1 MNTFISHSSL
11 TGNHSPLTG
20 NLSSLADNYSQSI
33 VKHCF
38 RVFVFLVLL
47 NIGFTVSA
55 EVPPS
60 MVQSVIDELVMKN
73 PSGKTDIEMGV
84 RQAALLWQ
92 EEDGDNDAFIS
103 FCRDNYFSDSKEKE
117 SVFLKISEYM
127 EAINGHFSQMSQKL
141 GWNVTIDTGPIHPI
155 DYKFSSLGLRSN
167 LSEAYYKSKIAFVI
181 ALNFPKRTLQEK
193 EALGDN
199 RLAWA
204 YARMGDIFTERV
216 PTEVRRQNSL
226 VSNDG
231 NRYIDAYNIYMGKLL
246 NTKGK
251 HIFPEDMLLL
261 CHWNLRDEI
270 KANYNKGADGLEKQR
285 TVYEV
290 MKRVISQE
298 IPKEVINSNEYD
310 WNPYTNA
317 ISKDGKAETASP
329 ESVVRYQM
337 MLNNFHAMQR
347 VDKYMENTFID
358 RKFDDDMEIA
368 LSDVEKLFDQFLSSP
383 ELKKTG
389 ELIRKRV
396 DRKLEAYDI
405 WYDGFKPRADLDE
418 DILDKQIR
426 KIYPNAEALEK
437 DLPNI
442 LIKLGYSPERAGY
455 LAEKI
460 AVDPAR
466 GSGHAAGAS
475 MKGQKARLR
484 TRIPANGMNYKGYN
498 IAIHEFG
505 HNIEQTISLYDVD
518 YYMLNGVPNTAFTEA
533 LAFVFQKRDLEI
545 LGIQNTNPDRI
556 AMEVFD
562 KVWSLYEIAGVSML
576 DIAVWKWMYAN
587 PDATATDLREAV
599 TRLSKELWN
608 KYYAPVFGIKD
619 ETILAIYSHMINYPL
634 YLSAYAFGQIIEYQ
648 LGEHMKGKD
657 FASET
662 DRIFKLGQL
671 TPNVWIKE
679 ATGSGLSTEPMLE
692 AVREQLSRNAKLFKK
707 GIQATGNSE
716 EKIR

>member
-1 MNTFISHSSL
+1 MSL
-11 TGNHSPLTG
+11 LINHSPLTVNRSPLTVNRLSLTV
-20 NLSSLADNYSQSI
+20 NLILLFLLSI
-33 VKHCF
+33 GV
-38 RVFVFLVLL
+38 
-47 NIGFTVSA
+47 TASA
-55 EVPPS
+55 TVPPATI
-60 MVQSVIDELVMKN
+60 QSVIEELVSKN
-73 PSGKTDIEMGV
+73 PSEKTDIENGV
-84 RQAALLWQ
+84 RQTAHLWQ
-92 EEDGDNDAFIS
+92 NEDGDNEAFS
-103 FCRDNYFSDSKEKE
+103 LFCRDNYISDSKEKE
-117 SVFLKISEYM
+117 AVFLKISDYM

-155 DYKFSSLGLRSN
+155 DHKFSTLGLRSGA
-167 LSEAYYKSKIAFVI
+167 SEAYYKSKIAFII
-181 ALNFPKRTLQEK
+181 ALNFPKRTLLEK
-193 EALGDN
+193 EALGSD

-204 YARMGDIFTERV
+204 YARMGDMFTERI
-216 PTEVRRQNSL
+216 PTETRQQNAL
-226 VSNDG
+226 VNNNG
-231 NRYIDAYNIYMGKLL
+231 NRYIDAYNIYMGKLF

-251 HIFPEDMLLL
+251 HIFPEDMMLL

-270 KANYNKGADGLEKQR
+270 KANYNKGKDGTEKQR

-310 WNPYTNA
+310 WNPYTNTL
-317 ISKDGKAETASP
+317 SKDGKTITGTP
-329 ESVVRYQM
+329 ESVVRYEM
-337 MLNNFHAMQR
+337 MLNNFHSMQR
-347 VDKYMENTFID
+347 IDKYMGNTFID
-358 RKFDDDMEIA
+358 RKFNDDMEVA
-368 LSDVEKLFDQFLSSP
+368 LNDVEALFEKFLSAP
-383 ELKKTG
+383 ELLKTG
-389 ELIRKRV
+389 ELIKKRLG
-396 DRKLEAYDI
+396 RKLEAYDI

-426 KIYPNAEALEK
+426 NLYPNAEALEK

-442 LIKLGYSPERAGY
+442 LVKLGYSPERARY

-484 TRIPANGMNYKGYN
+484 TRIPENGMNYKGYN

-505 HNIEQTISLYDVD
+505 HNVEQTISLYDID
-518 YYMLNGVPNTAFTEA
+518 YYMLSGVPNTSFTEA
-533 LAFVFQKRDLEI
+533 LAFMFQKRDLEI
-545 LGIQNTNPDRI
+545 LGIQNNNPDRI

-562 KVWSLYEIAGVSML
+562 KAWSLYEIAGVSML

-599 TRLSKELWN
+599 IRLSKEIWN

-634 YLSAYAFGQIIEYQ
+634 YLSAYAFGQIIEFQ
-648 LGEHMKGKD
+648 LNEYIKDKD

-671 TPNVWIKE
+671 TPNIWIKE
-679 ATGSGLSTEPMLE
+679 ATGNALSTEPLLE
-692 AVREQLSRNAKLFKK
+692 AVRTQL
-707 GIQATGNSE
+707 IQT
-716 EKIR
+716 KTR

>member
-1 MNTFISHSSL
+1 MKTTRTYIFFLLLSITF
-11 TGNHSPLTG
+11 
-20 NLSSLADNYSQSI
+20 
-33 VKHCF
+33 
-38 RVFVFLVLL
+38 
-47 NIGFTVSA
+47 SA
-55 EVPPS
+55 FAEIP
-60 MVQSVIDELVMKN
+60 QETIKSVIDELVMKN
-73 PSGKTDIEMGV
+73 PSGKADIEKGV
-84 RQAALLWQ
+84 RQVAYLWQ
-92 EEDGDNDAFIS
+92 EEDGDNETFIS
-103 FCRDNYFSDSKEKE
+103 FCLDNYISDPKEKE
-117 SVFLKISEYM
+117 TVFLKISDYM

-141 GWNVTIDTGPIHPI
+141 GWNVTIDTGPILPI
-155 DYKFSSLGLRSN
+155 DHKFSTLGLHSN
-167 LSEAYYKSKIAFVI
+167 VSEAYYRSKIAFIVT
-181 ALNFPKRTLQEK
+181 LNFPKRTLQEK
-193 EALGDN
+193 EAIGDN
-199 RLAWA
+199 RLSWA
-204 YARMGDIFTERV
+204 YARMGDIFTQRI
-216 PTEVRRQNSL
+216 PTEIRRQNSL

-231 NRYIDAYNIYMGKLL
+231 NRYIDAYNIYMGKLF

-251 HIFPEDMLLL
+251 HIFSEDMMLL

-270 KANYNKGADGLEKQR
+270 KANYNKGADGIEKQR

-290 MKRVISQE
+290 MKRVIAQD
-298 IPKEVINSNEYD
+298 IPIEVINSNEYD
-310 WNPYTNA
+310 WNPFTNT
-317 ISKDGKAETASP
+317 IYKDGKAVTSSP
-329 ESVVRYQM
+329 ESVVRYEK

-347 VDKYMENTFID
+347 VDKYMGNTYID
-358 RKFDDDMEIA
+358 RKFNDDMEIA
-368 LSDVEKLFDQFLSSP
+368 LSDVEKLFDQFLSAP

-389 ELIRKRV
+389 ELIKKRLG
-396 DRKLEAYDI
+396 RKLEAYDI
-405 WYDGFKPRADLDE
+405 WYDGFKPRADLNE
-418 DILDKQIR
+418 NILDEQVR
-426 KIYPNAEALEK
+426 TLYPNAEALEK

-442 LIKLGYSPERAGY
+442 LVKLGYSQERARY

-505 HNIEQTISLYDVD
+505 HNVEQTISLYDID
-518 YYMLNGVPNTAFTEA
+518 YYMLNGVPNTSFTEA

-545 LGIQNTNPDRI
+545 LGIENNNPDR
-556 AMEVFD
+556 ADMEVFD

-619 ETILAIYSHMINYPL
+619 ETVLAIYSHMINYPL
-634 YLSAYAFGQIIEYQ
+634 YLSAYAFGQIIEFQ
-648 LGEHMKGKD
+648 LDEYMKGKD

-671 TPNVWIKE
+671 TPNIWIKK
-679 ATGSGLSTEPMLE
+679 ATGSDLSTEPLLE
-692 AVREQLSRNAKLFKK
+692 ALRKMSR
-707 GIQATGNSE
+707 
-716 EKIR
+716 

>member
-1 MNTFISHSSL
+1 MN
-11 TGNHSPLTG
+11 PLT
-20 NLSSLADNYSQSI
+20 NYSSFTSNHLSVTGYI
-33 VKHCF
+33 SLLTVNNCF
-38 RVFVFLVLL
+38 RLCVFLLLL
-47 NIGFTVSA
+47 NITSSAFAEIPPATIQTVT
-55 EVPPS
+55 
-60 MVQSVIDELVMKN
+60 DELALKN
-73 PSGKTDIEMGV
+73 PSGKEDIEKGV
-84 RQAALLWQ
+84 RQVARLWQ

-103 FCRDNYFSDSKEKE
+103 FCRDNYISDSKEKE
-117 SVFLKISEYM
+117 TVFLKISDYM

-141 GWNVTIDTGPIHPI
+141 GWNVTIDTGPILPI
-155 DYKFSSLGLRSN
+155 DHKFSTLGLHSTV
-167 LSEAYYKSKIAFVI
+167 SEAYYRSKIAFII
-181 ALNFPKRTLQEK
+181 ALNFPKQTLQEK
-193 EALGDN
+193 EMLGDN

-204 YARMGDIFTERV
+204 YARVGDIFTQRI
-216 PTEVRRQNSL
+216 PTEIRRQNSL
-226 VSNDG
+226 VSNEG

-246 NTKGK
+246 NNKGK
-251 HIFPEDMLLL
+251 HIFPEDMMLL

-270 KANYNKGADGLEKQR
+270 KANYNKGADGIEKQR

-290 MKRVISQE
+290 MKRVIAQD

-310 WNPYTNA
+310 WNPYTNT
-317 ISKDGKAETASP
+317 ISKDGKTATASR

-347 VDKYMENTFID
+347 VDKYIGNTYID

-368 LSDVEKLFDQFLSSP
+368 LSDVERLFDQFLSAP

-389 ELIRKRV
+389 ELIRKRLG
-396 DRKLEAYDI
+396 RKLDAYDI
-405 WYDGFKPRADLDE
+405 WYDGFKPRADLNENSLDE
-418 DILDKQIR
+418 QIR
-426 KIYPNAEALEK
+426 KLYPDAEALEK

-442 LIKLGYSPERAGY
+442 LVKLGYSQERAKY

-505 HNIEQTISLYDVD
+505 HNVEQTISLYDVD
-518 YYMLNGVPNTAFTEA
+518 YYMLNGVPNTSFTEA

-545 LGIQNTNPDRI
+545 LGIENSNPDKA

-619 ETILAIYSHMINYPL
+619 ETVLAIYSHMINYPL

-648 LGEHMKGKD
+648 LGEYMKGKD

-671 TPNVWIKE
+671 TPNVWIKA
-679 ATGSGLSTEPMLE
+679 ATGSALSTEPMLE
-692 AVREQLSRNAKLFKK
+692 AVRVQLTKY
-707 GIQATGNSE
+707 
-716 EKIR
+716 

>member
-1 MNTFISHSSL
+1 MRLLINHSSL
-11 TGNHSPLTG
+11 TVKRNLFRLT
-20 NLSSLADNYSQSI
+20 LL
-33 VKHCF
+33 
-38 RVFVFLVLL
+38 LVLL
-47 NIGFTVSA
+47 NIGITVSA
-55 EVPPS
+55 EIPPATI
-60 MVQSVIDELVMKN
+60 QTAIDELALKN
-73 PSGKTDIEMGV
+73 PSGKADIEKGV
-84 RQAALLWQ
+84 RQAARLWQ
-92 EEDGDNDAFIS
+92 DEDGDNDAFIA
-103 FCRDNYFSDSKEKE
+103 FCRENYISDSNEKE
-117 SVFLKISEYM
+117 TVFLKISDYM

-141 GWNVTIDTGPIHPI
+141 GWNVTIDTGPILPI
-155 DYKFSSLGLRSN
+155 DHKFSTLGLHSN
-167 LSEAYYKSKIAFVI
+167 VSEAYYRSKIAFII

-193 EALGDN
+193 ESLGDN

-204 YARMGDIFTERV
+204 YARMGDIFTQRI
-216 PTEVRRQNSL
+216 PTEIRRQNSL
-226 VSNDG
+226 VNNDG

-251 HIFPEDMLLL
+251 HIFPEDMMLL

-290 MKRVISQE
+290 MKRVIAQD
-298 IPKEVINSNEYD
+298 IPKEVINSNEYE
-310 WNPYTNA
+310 WNPYTNT
-317 ISKDGKAETASP
+317 ISKDGKSATASP

-347 VDKYMENTFID
+347 IDKYIENTFID

-368 LSDVEKLFDQFLSSP
+368 LNDVERLFDQFLSAP
-383 ELKKTG
+383 ELKKIG
-389 ELIRKRV
+389 ELIRKRLG
-396 DRKLEAYDI
+396 RKLEAYDI
-405 WYDGFKPRADLDE
+405 WYDGFKPRADLNENSLDE
-418 DILDKQIR
+418 QVRNL
-426 KIYPNAEALEK
+426 YPNAEALEK

-442 LIKLGYSPERAGY
+442 LVKLGYSQGRAQY

-505 HNIEQTISLYDVD
+505 HNVEQTISLYDVD

-545 LGIQNTNPDRI
+545 LGIENSNPDKA

-599 TRLSKELWN
+599 MRLSKELWS

-648 LGEHMKGKD
+648 LGEYMKGKD

-671 TPNVWIKE
+671 TPNVWIKA

-692 AVREQLSRNAKLFKK
+692 EVRVQLARSAVLFKK
-707 GIQATGNSE
+707 
-716 EKIR
+716 